1 MLRFLALSVG
11 RRYVMVQER
20 RSKRI
25 SFLACDARMGNAR
38 APFFSISFSRK
49 KRKSSCYWGTNVLKF
64 IVHLCDIGYLRTYFT
79 NRKLFH
85 LKHFHGFEINRARL
99 VQFDVE
105 KGVKNLISKAWASSQ
120 TFSLYSDRQ

>member
-1 MLRFLALSVG
+1 MWRGGNGARNKEQADLPFLH
-11 RRYVMVQER
+11 VMREWEMQEHH
-20 RSKRI
+20 
-25 SFLACDARMGNAR
+25 
-38 APFFSISFSRK
+38 FSTYLQEKEK
-49 KRKSSCYWGTNVLKF
+49 KIKF
-64 IVHLCDIGYLRTYFT
+64 IVHLCDIGYLRTYFK